1 MEFENASATPFRLD
15 VAREVRL
22 LDGDALAKLFG
33 ASAAATIARPGVKS
47 IGYQTVNQ
55 IINCGQS
62 MTQAKGLPSIWI
74 LGMMNSGP
82 ETVVVVPYRPGEE
95 SALGPVVKS
104 DYFGA
109 VPPERLKIVPQ
120 AILFRADNNWRS
132 KIGVSQRRP
141 QHPRLDRLSQP
152 RAHAGPLQHAGRPD
166 QAAVHEQHV
175 GRSARRSVHRRRGQ
189 QLQRRP
195 ARAGK
200 NGLGAF
206 YEIESLSPAEELQ
219 PGESLE
225 HRHATIHVQ
234 AGLPTLVTLAKNVL
248 GVDLD
253 DVRREMLA
261 K

>member
-1 MEFENASATPFRLD
+1 
-15 VAREVRL
+15 
-22 LDGDALAKLFG
+22 
-33 ASAAATIARPGVKS
+33 
-47 IGYQTVNQ
+47 
-55 IINCGQS
+55 
-62 MTQAKGLPSIWI
+62 MTKAKGLPSIWI

-109 VPPERLKIVPQ
+109 VPPERLKIIPQ

-132 KIGVSQRRP
+132 KIGVSQRRARSTLGSIDFRNHVLTLVRFNMP
-141 QHPRLDRLSQP
+141 EDPTKRLYMNNMWGGP
-152 RAHAGPLQHAGRPD
+152 HADPYTGDVVNSYNDGPP
-166 QAAVHEQHV
+166 E
-175 GRSARRSVHRRRGQ
+175 
-189 QLQRRP
+189 P
-195 ARAGK
+195 GK

-234 AGLPTLVTLAKNVL
+234 ADLPTLVTLAKNVL
-248 GVDLD
+248 GVDLG